1 MGVVRF
7 VKLAAVGVDVGVFG
21 MLKKGRIPWSGCGK
35 TKAVAF
41 FPCLEVGRWIFPV

>member
-7 VKLAAVGVDVGVFG
+7 VRLEGVGVDKGVFG
-21 MLKKGRIPWSGCGK
+21 MLKEGRISWSGCGK

-41 FPCLEVGRWIFPV
+41 FPCLEVGR